1 MNTSKSPHTNINP
14 NPRRPRFLIWLVAI
28 FAVLLVGGGLTWLL
42 WPTSSDQTTDTP
54 PTPVVED
61 DPADDSD
68 SDQTVTAG
76 EDTTV
81 PAEPDDHKV
90 PQYEADDPNT
100 SAGLTGSVV
109 RKTIQDGTLTIV
121 AMIDQYLHSTGFCTL
136 RLISRDSGTVVYT
149 ATSDAVADVSTSICE
164 PFTISLANLPAGTY
178 QIQIDLSGDGKTGM
192 ITDEM
197 EVK

>member
-14 NPRRPRFLIWLVAI
+14 NPRRPRYLVWLVAI

-54 PTPVVED
+54 STPIVED

-68 SDQTVTAG
+68 SDQTVAAG

-81 PAEPDDHKV
+81 PTEPDDHKV

-100 SAGLTGSVV
+100 SAG
-109 RKTIQDGTLTIV
+109 
-121 AMIDQYLHSTGFCTL
+121 CTL

-192 ITDEM
+192 ITDDM